1 MFGMLKIYWQ
11 TVMEN
16 FYLPN
21 LHLPRVELHCK
32 LQEKKL
38 HRVTGPLTLQRTVFV
53 SQANP
58 FQADVY
64 GRLQFLVERIPSI
77 SRKSGDSVILIT
89 NCPVI

>member
-1 MFGMLKIYWQ
+1 M
-11 TVMEN
+11 MEN
-16 FYLPN
+16 FYSPI

-38 HRVTGPLTLQRTVFV
+38 HRVTGPSYNAQCWLAK
-53 SQANP
+53 SNP

-64 GRLQFLVERIPSI
+64 GRLLFLVERMPSI
-77 SRKSGDSVILIT
+77 SRKSGDSVIFIT